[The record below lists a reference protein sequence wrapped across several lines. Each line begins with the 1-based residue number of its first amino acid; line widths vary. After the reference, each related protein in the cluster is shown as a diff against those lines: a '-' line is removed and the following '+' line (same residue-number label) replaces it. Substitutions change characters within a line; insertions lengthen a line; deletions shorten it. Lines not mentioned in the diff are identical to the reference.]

1 MGRLFGTNG
10 IRGRFGSELTVDFA
24 VKIALAIGTYFN
36 QGEILVGHDGRLS
49 SPALKD
55 AVVSGL
61 LASGCN
67 VVDAGMMPTPAL
79 QFGVKHFKYDG
90 GVMITASHNPPEFNG
105 IKVVGPDGIEVSRSE
120 EVKIETIF
128 FEEKIRR
135 AAWNEV
141 GKIKEAPDVISAY
154 IDAVISHVNVKRI
167 AAQNFKVVVD
177 PGNGVSALTVPK
189 VLRRLGCQV
198 IPVNDAVDGRFPGR
212 GPEPTPAALKGVAEV
227 VRASKAD
234 LGASYDGDGD
244 RAIFTDELGVVH
256 WGDKSGAII
265 EKHLLKRAGGGIIVT
280 PVSSS
285 KLIEE
290 VALAHGGKVV
300 WTKVG
305 SVTVSH
311 VLKEVSGLLG
321 IEENGG
327 VFYPPH
333 QLVRDGAMTTA
344 LILEIMAE
352 RGEKLSKLVGELPKY
367 YNVKLKVACPNEL
380 KRNVIEKIE
389 AAIREEGKVLKI
401 ETIDGVKAWIDD
413 YTWVLIRASG
423 TEPIIRVYAEA
434 KKEERAEEIAEA
446 YKVKVAQ
453 IIKSLGG

>member
-1 MGRLFGTNG
+1 MEKLFGTNG
-10 IRGRFGSELTVDFA
+10 IRGRFGFELTVDFA
-24 VKIALAIGTYFN
+24 VKVALAIGTYFN
-36 QGEILVGHDGRLS
+36 QGDVLVGCDGRVS
-49 SPALKD
+49 GPALKG
-55 AVVSGL
+55 AVISGL

-67 VVDAGMMPTPAL
+67 VVDAGMLPTPAL
-79 QFGVKHFKYDG
+79 QFGVKKFKYDG

-105 IKVVGPDGIEVSRSE
+105 IKVVGPDGIEVPRSE
-120 EVKIETIF
+120 EVKIESIF
-128 FEEKIRR
+128 FEEKFRR

-141 GKIKEAPDVISAY
+141 GRIKEAPNIISEY
-154 IDAVISHVNVKRI
+154 IDAVVSHVNARRI
-167 AAQNFKVVVD
+167 AAQNFKVIVD
-177 PGNGVSALTVPK
+177 PGNGVSTLTVPE
-189 VLRRLGCQV
+189 VLSRLGCR
-198 IPVNDAVDGRFPGR
+198 ILPVNDAIDGRFPGR
-212 GPEPTPAALKGVAEV
+212 GAEPTPAALTGIAKV
-227 VRASKAD
+227 VKMSGAD

-290 VALAHGGKVV
+290 VAIAHGGKVV

-311 VLKEVSGLLG
+311 VLKKVNGLLG

-333 QLVRDGAMTTA
+333 QPVRDGAMTTA

-352 RGEKLSKLVGELPKY
+352 RSEKLSKLVDELPKY
-367 YNVKLKVACPNEL
+367 YNVKEKISCPNNL
-380 KRNVIEKIE
+380 KRSVIEKV
-389 AAIREEGKVLKI
+389 AAIVREEGEAVKI
-401 ETIDGVKAWIDD
+401 ETIDGVKVWIDNN
-413 YTWVLIRASG
+413 TWVLIRASG

-434 KKEERAEEIAEA
+434 KKRKRAEEIAEA
-446 YKVKVAQ
+446 YKSKVAH
-453 IIKSLGG
+453 IVKSIGG